1 MVRLT
6 RGIRD
11 GENELRRRTLL
22 MAAAVAAGW
31 PGISARAAVPT
42 PFGWDLAPPMT
53 PRDAFVSWM
62 QQNRGENLEFLRQRW
77 DRFEALV
84 ANRDVVV
91 DRDKRAFLMT
101 PREDFVR
108 PSDRDRAYEHAF
120 LDIGF
125 GVTISGPHLVGRMT
139 TAIEVALGDKVLE
152 IGTGSGYQSA
162 YLSHLTDKVWTIEIV
177 RQLAERTRGIYDAL
191 IAAGYSEFKS
201 ITSKN
206 ADGYYGWE
214 EAAPFDKI
222 IVTCGVDHIPPPL
235 LQQLKPGGIM
245 VIPIGPPG
253 AQHVLKVTKDQAPDG
268 SVRVARSDIY
278 NGKIVPFV
286 PLTKL
291 DGDRITGVHSQ

>member
-1 MVRLT
+1 MAGT
-6 RGIRD
+6 
-11 GENELRRRTLL
+11 
-22 MAAAVAAGW
+22 AAAIWPTLAAH
-31 PGISARAAVPT
+31 ATVPT
-42 PFGWDLAPPMT
+42 PFIWDLAPPMT
-53 PRDAFVSWM
+53 PRDAFVAWM
-62 QQNRGENLEFLRQRW
+62 QQNRGEDPQFLRLRW
-77 DRFEALV
+77 DRFETLV
-84 ANRDVVV
+84 ANRDVVD
-91 DRDKRAFLMT
+91 DRNKRAFLLT
-101 PREDFVR
+101 PREDFVLR
-108 PSDRDRAYEHAF
+108 SNRDRAYDHAF

-139 TAIEVALGDKVLE
+139 TALDVALGDKVLE

-191 IAAGYSEFKS
+191 IAAGYGEFKA
-201 ITSKN
+201 ITSKS

-214 EAAPFDKI
+214 EAGPFDKI

-235 LQQLKPGGIM
+235 LQQLKPGGVM

-253 AQHVLKVTKDQAPDG
+253 AQHVLKVTKDQAADG
-268 SVRVARSDIY
+268 SMRVARSDIY

-291 DGDRITGVHSQ
+291 DGDRIAGVHTQ